1 MTDLCLCSIIVL
13 VQQRASSYSLL
24 ALAQVTQQVSV
35 DLQVHTELHMFHH
48 LLTASTDATV
58 HESLEM
64 EDEDWRQLL
73 QTETPAGLHLL
84 LGVGAN
90 VSVQLF
96 TSKVLPESISQT
108 ADCVTLNVKLESVEW
123 LESSTVVSLLAALT
137 EYLHMSNANGV
148 TNTPTC
154 LGQFT

>member
-13 VQQRASSYSLL
+13 VQQRVCIASSYSLL

-84 LGVGAN
+84 LDLGAN

-96 TSKVLPESISQT
+96 TAKFSLRAYPRLPM
-108 ADCVTLNVKLESVEW
+108 
-123 LESSTVVSLLAALT
+123 VSL
-137 EYLHMSNANGV
+137 
-148 TNTPTC
+148 
-154 LGQFT
+154 